1 MLESIPPPF
10 HTEPMFAVLTR
21 RRELLSSRL
30 VALALG
36 LLTVSPGLAQ
46 DSFAGAATPI
56 ETLKVAKDFKV
67 ELLHTVPKDQ
77 QGSWVA
83 LCADP
88 KGRLIVSDQYGSLY
102 RLTPPPLGTTTGLK
116 IEKID
121 LPIGQAQGLLYA
133 FDSLYVMV
141 ANEAYQGRGLYRV
154 RDTNGDDQFDDVK
167 LLRKLEG
174 GGEHGPHAIVLT
186 PDKKGLFIVVGNQ
199 TKITAL
205 NGSRVP
211 PNWSEDLLLPRL
223 WDGNGFMK
231 GVLGPGGWVA
241 KTDPDAQN
249 WELHTVGFRN
259 QYDAAVHK
267 DGDLFTFD
275 ADMEWDMN
283 TPWYRPTRVCFV
295 ASGADF
301 GWRSGGSKW
310 PSYYPDTLPP
320 VVDIGP
326 GSPTGVTFGYG
337 AKFPAKYQNAYYAAD
352 WSYGKLYAVHIEP
365 DGAGYK
371 GVAEEFIT
379 GQPLP
384 LTEVIIHP
392 QDGAMYFTIGGRK
405 TQSALYRVTYV
416 GKESTAPST
425 QKLAGGSARELR
437 RKLESFHGHQD
448 PKAVKA
454 AWPFLSHK
462 DRYLNTAARV
472 ALEWQPA
479 ESWRDQAL
487 AEKNPTGAIN
497 ALIALIRVS
506 ARDEF
511 HRKPTADPV
520 PDPTLQPAI
529 LASLDRLKWDSLS
542 EFQKLGV
549 LRTYGLAFIRLG
561 RPEEATRQRLGTLFE
576 SRFPTTSQPL
586 NLQLGELM
594 VYLASPNAATELVAA
609 LQKAPSQEEQL
620 AYAKM
625 LRVLRTGWTPALRE
639 AYFSWFLKAA
649 NFRGGASLSG
659 FLRDMKNDAIATLS
673 DSEKA
678 SLQALLDTKPPKRSA
693 LDNLLADRK
702 QVKEWTLTDL
712 RPALNDGLRRRN
724 YERGRELFGAVG
736 CYNCH
741 RFATEG
747 GAVGPDLTGVSGR
760 FSPPDLLESLIDPS
774 KEISDQYQA
783 ILVTKKDGET
793 VIGRVANLNDET
805 LMIATD
811 MTDPN
816 AFANVKRTDV
826 ESIEPSK
833 ISPMPEGL
841 LNTLQQEEI
850 LDLMAFLLSGG
861 NRDAKYFK

>member
-1 MLESIPPPF
+1 MLSPLIPRSGF
-10 HTEPMFAVLTR
+10 LR
-21 RRELLSSRL
+21 
-30 VALALG
+30 
-36 LLTVSPGLAQ
+36 PGLAALCL
-46 DSFAGAATPI
+46 SLVSAGSLAAQGNFEAAATAI
-56 ETLKVAKDFKV
+56 DSLKVAKDFRV

-83 LCADP
+83 LCPDP

-102 RLTPPPLGTTTGLK
+102 RLTPPPLGTSTGLK
-116 IEKID
+116 IQKID

-154 RDTNGDDQFDDVK
+154 RDTNGDDQFDEVK

-186 PDKKGLFIVVGNQ
+186 PDGKGLFIVVGNQ
-199 TKITAL
+199 TKITQL
-205 NGSRVP
+205 TGSKVP
-211 PNWSEDLLLPRL
+211 PNWGEDILLPRL

-241 KTDPDAQN
+241 KIDPEGKN
-249 WELHTVGFRN
+249 WELQTVGFRN
-259 QYDAAVHK
+259 EYDAAVHR

-283 TPWYRPTRVCFV
+283 TPWYRPTRICFV

-301 GWRSGGSKW
+301 GWRSGAAKW
-310 PSYYPDTLPP
+310 PTYYPDTLPP

-337 AKFPAKYQNAYYAAD
+337 AKFPAKYQNAYFASD
-352 WSYGKLYAVHIEP
+352 WSYGKLYAIHLES
-365 DGAGYK
+365 DGSGYK

-384 LTEVIIHP
+384 LTEVVINP
-392 QDGAMYFTIGGRK
+392 LDGAMYFTIGGRK
-405 TQSALYRVTYV
+405 TQSGLYRVTYT
-416 GKESTAPST
+416 GSESTAPSNK
-425 QKLAGGSARELR
+425 KLAGGSTRELR
-437 RKLESFHGHQD
+437 RKLESFHGRQD

-454 AWPFLSHK
+454 AWSYLSHQ
-462 DRYLNTAARV
+462 DRYLNSAARI
-472 ALEWQPA
+472 ALEWQPV
-479 ESWRDQAL
+479 ETWRERAL
-487 AEKNPTGAIN
+487 AETDPNGSIN
-497 ALIALIRVS
+497 ALIALVRAS
-506 ARDEF
+506 ARDEV
-511 HRKPTADPV
+511 HRKPSDPV
-520 PDPTLQPAI
+520 PDRSLQPAV
-529 LASLDRLKWDSLS
+529 LASLDRLKWASLN
-542 EFQKLGV
+542 EAQKLGV
-549 LRTYGLAFIRLG
+549 LRAYALAFIRLG
-561 RPEEATRQRLGTLFE
+561 RPDEATRQRLASVFE

-586 NLQLGELM
+586 NLQLGELL
-594 VYLASPNAATELVAA
+594 VYLESPAAASKLVGT

-620 AYAKM
+620 ALAKM

-639 AYFSWFLKAA
+639 TYFNWYVKAA
-649 NFRGGASLSG
+649 NFRGGASLAG
-659 FLRDMKNDAIATLS
+659 FLRDMKNDAVATLS
-673 DSEKA
+673 EPEKI
-678 SLQALLDTKPPKRSA
+678 ALKPILDAKPPKRSA
-693 LDNLLADRK
+693 LENLLANRST
-702 QVKEWTLTDL
+702 VKEW
-712 RPALNDGLRRRN
+712 ALNDLTPDLADGLRHRN
-724 YERGRELFGAVG
+724 YDRGRELFGAVG

-741 RFATEG
+741 RFAIEG

-760 FSPPDLLESLIDPS
+760 FNPRDLLESLIDPN

-783 ILVTKKDGET
+783 ILVTKNDGDL

-816 AFANVKRTDV
+816 AFANVKRKDV
-826 ESIEPSK
+826 KSIEPSK

-841 LNTLQQEEI
+841 LNTLKQEEI
-850 LDLMAFLLSGG
+850 LDLMAFLLSSG